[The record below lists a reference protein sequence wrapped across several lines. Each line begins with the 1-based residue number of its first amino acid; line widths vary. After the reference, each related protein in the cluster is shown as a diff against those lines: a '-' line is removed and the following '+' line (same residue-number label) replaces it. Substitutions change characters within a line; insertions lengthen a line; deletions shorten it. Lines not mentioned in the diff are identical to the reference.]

1 MDPRLLGAFAR
12 RGQLMTRRQL
22 AVEGATPG
30 EVDRWT
36 RAGHLVAVRRG
47 VYAPRE
53 FWDTLDERHG
63 RPLYAARAAS
73 AAMFQP
79 HLMSHSSAAL
89 ELDLPILRPVAPLIH
104 VTRFGVVGSRT
115 RFGVKHHTAPFVPG
129 QIVFVDGRP
138 LLDHARTVAD
148 IAREEGLQA
157 GVVAAD
163 SALRTGVP
171 FSALW
176 AAVDT
181 MAYWPHVRTV
191 RAALDLADPGA
202 ESVGETLARLM
213 LIELGLGRPETQFG
227 LRDGGREAFCDLRL
241 GRHVFEFDGRVKY
254 RRESAGGVAVTDA
267 DEVVWREKKRQ
278 DWVCGFKLGMS
289 RIVWADFWGPAR
301 ERAKQRLLREF
312 LDTRARFGDD
322 VADLAPYVIRGH
334 RRPL

>member
-12 RGQLMTRRQL
+12 HGHLLTRRQL
-22 AVEGATPG
+22 LDEGVTPG
-30 EVDRWT
+30 EIDRWT
-36 RAGHLVAVRRG
+36 RRGHLVAVRRG
-47 VYAPRE
+47 VYAPRDV
-53 FWDTLDERHG
+53 WDALDEHRG

-73 AAMFQP
+73 AAMLQP

-89 ELDLPILRPVAPLIH
+89 ELDLPILRPLTPLVH
-104 VTRFGVVGSRT
+104 VTRFGVVGSRA

-129 QIVFVDGRP
+129 QILFVDGRP
-138 LLDHARTVAD
+138 VLDHARTVAD
-148 IAREEGLQA
+148 IAREDGLEA

-163 SALRTGVP
+163 SALRMGVP
-171 FSALW
+171 RSALW
-176 AAVDT
+176 EAVES
-181 MAYWPHVRTV
+181 MAYWPWVRTV

-202 ESVGETLARLM
+202 ESVGETLARLL

-227 LRDGGREAFCDLRL
+227 LRDAGREVFCDLRL

-254 RRESAGGVAVTDA
+254 RRESDGGFARVDP

-322 VADLAPYVIRGH
+322 VADLAPYIIRT
-334 RRPL
+334 RRGLL